1 MHQIVDTV
9 QGICT
14 KTVCK
19 KISIEFLDVAGLDV
33 DKRLVRKRC
42 GPYVF
47 IPQVQI
53 VFSGAGLNLGSC
65 GNISSKHII
74 ERDFR
79 GFLRADAVIFVMF
92 NSSFQLTQFSQIR
105 GIEPFSFAADRVR
118 VAVAAIRS
126 IGFPLP

>member
-1 MHQIVDTV
+1 MLVRRVFAVLFFQCPINTLARIFADQIVINCHFQGRMHQIVDTV

-42 GPYVF
+42 GSYVF

-53 VFSGAGLNLGSC
+53 VFSGAGLNLG
-65 GNISSKHII
+65 
-74 ERDFR
+74 
-79 GFLRADAVIFVMF
+79 FV
-92 NSSFQLTQFSQIR
+92 
-105 GIEPFSFAADRVR
+105 
-118 VAVAAIRS
+118 AI
-126 IGFPLP
+126 